1 MSPQWTGPDDAPS
14 AVDLYAGCGG
24 MTFGLFLAGFH
35 VRAAWEI
42 RAPERYTYH
51 VQHCQGNDLA
61 QYGDATNVDP
71 SKVPDDLSV
80 LAGGPSC
87 QGWSAA
93 GGTVDPDD
101 PRNEH
106 AFSMVRWA
114 DACEPQLVLVENVVG
129 MTELHGP
136 LHSALVDELEEAGPG
151 YEVRTLELNAAD
163 YGVPQR
169 RKRVFIVG
177 VRDGLPTPGTW
188 TPPATHRD
196 GQRQLLEFSNGR
208 TLTGYTTAREAFDN
222 GGDGP
227 LPRPL
232 ESQSPADDPVHATI
246 DDLVAYRDDPTDR
259 HRVDPHSVSEF
270 IERDGAE
277 VWMPPNHVEID
288 HDRET
293 RAGMAEWPLGF
304 CGSSTTDRRLHPDE
318 PAPTMTVSQGTP
330 PVHFSGRSP
339 ADPHGSIDAVRRLTV
354 REVAR
359 LQTFPDSY
367 AFAGTKTEQYRQA
380 GNAVP
385 PLVAATVATHLREQ
399 VLEASS
405 VTDEQREVPA

>member
-1 MSPQWTGPDDAPS
+1 MPQWTGPDDAPT

-35 VRAAWEI
+35 VRGAWEI

-51 VQHCQGNDLA
+51 VQHCQENDLA
-61 QYGDATNVDP
+61 QYGDATDVDP

-87 QGWSAA
+87 QGWSSA
-93 GGTVDPDD
+93 GGEVDPDD

-106 AFSMVRWA
+106 AFAMAEWA
-114 DACEPQLVLVENVVG
+114 DACEPQLVLIENVVG

-136 LHSALVDELEEAGPG
+136 LHSALVDALADAGPG

-177 VRDGLPTPGTW
+177 VRDGLPTPDTW
-188 TPPATHRD
+188 TPPETHRD
-196 GQRQLLEFSNGR
+196 GQRRLVEFGTGRALE
-208 TLTGYTTAREAFDN
+208 GYTTAREAFED
-222 GGDGP
+222 GGEGP

-246 DDLVAYRDDPTDR
+246 DELVAYRDDALDR

-270 IERDGAE
+270 IERDGEE
-277 VWMPPNHVEID
+277 VWMPPNHVVID
-288 HDRET
+288 HRRGVRE
-293 RAGMAEWPLGF
+293 GFAEWSLGF

-318 PAPTMTVSQGTP
+318 PAPTMTVSEGTP
-330 PVHFSGRSP
+330 PVHFAGRSP
-339 ADPHGSIDAVRRLTV
+339 STPGASLEDVRRMTV

-359 LQTFPDSY
+359 IQTFPDWY
-367 AFAGTKTEQYRQA
+367 AFAGNKHEQYRQA
-380 GNAVP
+380 SNAVP
-385 PLVAATVATHLREQ
+385 PLLAAHVASHLREC
-399 VLEASS
+399 VLEGETLSKVVA
-405 VTDEQREVPA
+405 